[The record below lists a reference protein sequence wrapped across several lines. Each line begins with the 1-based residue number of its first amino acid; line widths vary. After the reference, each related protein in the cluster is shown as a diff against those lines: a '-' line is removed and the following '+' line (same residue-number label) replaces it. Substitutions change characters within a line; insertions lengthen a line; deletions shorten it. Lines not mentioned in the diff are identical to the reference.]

1 MSLIL
6 YPNPKLKERSQLIL
20 NSIPDDKD
28 LQKLIKKMF
37 SIMDTFNG
45 VGLSAIQIGVP
56 LSLFVL
62 KVNGVRQVVIN
73 PVMTLIES
81 TASVD
86 GVMQSA
92 YSYEQEGCLSAPAVF
107 TRIRRPESI
116 HVKFFDETG
125 TLQEHT
131 YSGIMSRAFQHEYD
145 HLCGITFF
153 DKMTSIQRTAAL
165 KKYKKI
171 TSLIPEE
178 YFQSAVKTAEE
189 EASKPEAP

>member
-6 YPNPKLKERSQLIL
+6 YPNPKLKEKSSLIL

-37 SIMDTFNG
+37 SIMDAFNG
-45 VGLSAIQIGVP
+45 VGLSAIQVGLP

-62 KVNGVRQVVIN
+62 KVGGERQVVIN
-73 PVMTLIES
+73 PQYIPVEN
-81 TASVD
+81 AEPVD
-86 GVMQSA
+86 GVLTSA

-107 TRIRRPESI
+107 TRIRRPEKI
-116 HVKFFDETG
+116 DAKFFDEKGELQVRTYTG
-125 TLQEHT
+125 LW
-131 YSGIMSRAFQHEYD
+131 SRAFQHEYD

-153 DKMTSIQRTAAL
+153 DRMTTIQRAAAL

-171 TSLIPEE
+171 TSMIPKE
-178 YFQSAVKTAEE
+178 YFEQTAEE
-189 EASKPEAP
+189 VSKQEVL